1 MNSRAQSLLLAK
13 VARALERAGL
23 ERRPA
28 AAAGAS
34 GPAAI
39 LLALSGGP
47 DSVALLHAL
56 RTLAARGGYC
66 LTAAHLN
73 HGLRGAESDR
83 DEAFVRELCATLGVE
98 LIVER
103 ACDLDRSAPN
113 LEERAR
119 EARYA
124 FLAAAA
130 AGIGASYVAT
140 AHHADDQAETV
151 MLRLLRGA
159 GAAGLRAMDERGRP
173 GAAGVT
179 VLRPLLRVRR
189 REVTAYLE
197 AIGTRCVADSSNADR
212 GFLRNRI
219 RLDLL
224 PALER
229 DYAPGLGRRL
239 ASLAAELGELD
250 DYVGR
255 AARAELELRLES
267 ANGHAALNLDG
278 FSSLHPALAAALLR
292 HFLAHALGDL
302 RGVSR
307 RLIEALERLCRGGSP
322 SARLNLPAGW
332 RAERRYDALVLARH
346 RGTGEKRSDY
356 PGSAFAVALAQEG
369 TTRVAPA
376 GFVFDSHVMPAD
388 AIRLPADRWRAC
400 FDADAAEA
408 GLMVR
413 GFVRGDRVFPIGM
426 EGSRKLHDVYIDR
439 KLPRPR
445 RATFPVV
452 TLGERI
458 AWVPGMVR
466 GRVALVS
473 DRTAR
478 VLCLN
483 ALEDASNP

>member
-23 ERRPA
+23 ARRPA

-56 RTLAARGGYC
+56 RTLASRHGYR
-66 LTAAHLN
+66 LAAAHLN
-73 HGLRGAESDR
+73 HGLRAAESDR
-83 DEAFVRELCATLGVE
+83 DEAFVREMCAALEVE
-98 LIVER
+98 LMVER
-103 ACDLDRSAPN
+103 ARDLDRAAPN

-124 FLAAAA
+124 FLAASAA
-130 AGIGASYVAT
+130 RVGAPFIAT
-140 AHHADDQAETV
+140 AHQADDQAETV

-159 GAAGLRAMDERGRP
+159 GATGLRAMDERGRL

-179 VLRPLLRVRR
+179 VLRPMLRVRR
-189 REVTAYLE
+189 REVLAYLD
-197 AIGTRCVADSSNADR
+197 AIGARFVSDTSNDDR
-212 GFLRNRI
+212 AFLRNRI

-229 DYAPGLGRRL
+229 DYASGFGRRL

-255 AARAELELRLES
+255 AARAELELRLQS
-267 ANGHAALNLDG
+267 ADGRAALKLGG
-278 FSSLHPALAAALLR
+278 FSRLHPALAAAVLR

-302 RGVSR
+302 RGLSR
-307 RLIEALERLCRGGSP
+307 RHIEALERLCRGGSP

-332 RAERRYDALVLARH
+332 RAERRYDALVLARP
-346 RGTGEKRSDY
+346 RGTGEQRSDY
-356 PGSAFAVALAQEG
+356 PGSAFAVALAHEG
-369 TTRVAPA
+369 MTRVAPA

-388 AIRLPADRWRAC
+388 AMRLPADRWRAC

-408 GLMVR
+408 GLTVR
-413 GFVRGDRVFPIGM
+413 GFVCGDRVFPIGM
-426 EGSRKLHDVYIDR
+426 AGSRKLHDVYVDR
-439 KLPRPR
+439 KLPRAR

-452 TLGERI
+452 TLGEKI

-483 ALEDASNP
+483 ALEDASGP